1 MGTENLMQFDF
12 KYNSLRARKMN
23 YNIQSWPTKMQGQRF
38 TERLAYN
45 AAVEGLSPGNCY
57 PWQPL
62 WNGRISASLYA
73 AGTDAG
79 HGFVYKYDPSGRLS
93 RSYYG
98 EGAEIELDDADYTEG
113 FRYDEMGNI
122 TRLERYGLLDDDT
135 YNVVDYLTLTY
146 DGNHLVKV
154 SADETDS
161 DPTFEGAMQFNDES
175 DAAVEYEYDQNG
187 NMTKDLK
194 IPIKREQ
201 SKLVCS
207 AEHEEFGMK
216 FNRNIYII
224 FAAPQHEKRTS
235 SFYPVFVLQK
245 ISSIQYNS
253 LNLPEKT
260 IILGDGMRT
269 YIDNTY
275 DAAGNKLRTTVGRQ
289 MTFGP
294 FHPSSLGGGAE
305 PQGGG
310 LTGGLPGGEIVNPI
324 PSSTLITT
332 DYCGSA
338 IYRGDSLSMLL
349 TEEGYVTF
357 ASDSTPVYHY
367 YLKDHL
373 GSIRVVFDQ
382 SGAVEQRNDYYP
394 SGTLMYTSTNGTLQP
409 YKFGGKELERTAGLD
424 EYDFGARWMDPVI
437 GGRFTTMD
445 PMCEKFYSSSPYIH
459 CNDDPINY
467 KDDDG
472 KFPSVFTAAISN
484 IWQKIR
490 HSDQYVSNIVDH
502 GDRIE
507 PERRYTYTSVDYH
520 SEEGITVTSH
530 SRFDWDGILA
540 DAKTSGDALQ
550 DIGDVV
556 TIAGLATACFFP
568 PAGASIAKAGEA
580 LSKIGLVMST
590 MADGINLIYGSP
602 NDIEND
608 ITSFATDKLGNYFEN
623 KIKKLDIGDELSKNI
638 LKFYEKTGETFID
651 AASEKYID
659 EHKK

>member
-1 MGTENLMQFDF
+1 
-12 KYNSLRARKMN
+12 MN

-201 SKLVCS
+201 SKLVCF
-207 AEHEEFGMK
+207 AEREEFGMK

-235 SFYPVFVLQK
+235 SFYPVFGLQK

-275 DAAGNKLRTTVGRQ
+275 DAAGNKLRTTIGRQ
-289 MTFGP
+289 RVIGP
-294 FHPSSLGGGAE
+294 FHPSSLGGVAE

-310 LTGGLPGGEIVNPI
+310 LTPGIVDPI
-324 PSSTLITT
+324 PSSNIITT
-332 DYCGSA
+332 DYCGNA
-338 IYRGDSLSMLL
+338 VYRDGELSMLL

-357 ASDSTPVYHY
+357 TNDTTPVYHY

-409 YKFGGKELERTAGLD
+409 YKFGGKELQRDAGLD

-445 PMCEKFYSSSPYIH
+445 PLAEKYYGVSPYAYCHGDPVNKVDPTGEDDYYSISGRYLGSDNQQTDHIMISFLPFYDQNITPIISKPIEQFNLEPQEYSNIFTDIVSRHGEMDLSIIHNSKISVTTIQKQDNFYSLFTY
-459 CNDDPINY
+459 NDASVRLGSIASTIR
-467 KDDDG
+467 KDNDNIIT
-472 KFPSVFTAAISN
+472 VFIF
-484 IWQKIR
+484 Q
-490 HSDQYVSNIVDH
+490 
-502 GDRIE
+502 
-507 PERRYTYTSVDYH
+507 DYGH
-520 SEEGITVTSH
+520 SEEKAIFTTVSNVINVLVGHEYNGHIINAYTDNDKNHHLVFESQMKHH
-530 SRFDWDGILA
+530 SWS
-540 DAKTSGDALQ
+540 KT
-550 DIGDVV
+550 
-556 TIAGLATACFFP
+556 T
-568 PAGASIAKAGEA
+568 EA
-580 LSKIGLVMST
+580 FKQ
-590 MADGINLIYGSP
+590 
-602 NDIEND
+602 
-608 ITSFATDKLGNYFEN
+608 
-623 KIKKLDIGDELSKNI
+623 
-638 LKFYEKTGETFID
+638 YEKEVY
-651 AASEKYID
+651 EKV
-659 EHKK
+659 KKREQ